1 MSDFLKNPY
10 VIVMIACAL
19 IASFSQILLKISAGK
34 KHESV
39 IREYVNPF
47 VIGGY
52 VMLIVSM
59 FLGILCYKHMDYM
72 QVVIL
77 EPIGYIIVM
86 FLSRLFF
93 REKITKRKLIG
104 MALIL
109 IGIQVFNIGLG

>member
-1 MSDFLKNPY
+1 MSDFFQNPY
-10 VIVMIACAL
+10 VIVMIVSAF

-34 KHESV
+34 KHENV
-39 IREYVNPF
+39 IKEYVNPL

-52 VMLIVSM
+52 AMLVVSM
-59 FLGILCYKHMDYM
+59 FLGIICYKHMDYM

-86 FLSRLFF
+86 FLSRIFF
-93 REKITKRKLIG
+93 KERVTKRKVLG

-109 IGIQVFNIGLG
+109 AGIVVFNLM

>member
-1 MSDFLKNPY
+1 MSDFFQNPY
-10 VIVMIACAL
+10 VIVMVVSAF

-34 KHESV
+34 KHENV
-39 IREYVNPF
+39 IKEYVNPL

-52 VMLIVSM
+52 AMLVVSM
-59 FLGILCYKHMDYM
+59 FLGIICYKHMDYM

-86 FLSRLFF
+86 FLSRIFF
-93 REKITKRKLIG
+93 KERVTKRKVLG

-109 IGIQVFNIGLG
+109 AGIVVFNLV